1 MFYPLADS
9 GIISA
14 QAQGSPNPQA
24 SASQDQDPKSNQ
36 HADQN
41 PQVQELKCKKPHN
54 GATKPQDQEPGAPLQ
69 TTQAPQTQLVPP
81 PPALQ
86 PPPNKLKHN
95 ANTSTHSPRS
105 SPPPVPYDP
114 SLRMDVLSTRA
125 LLDMVHAWKRYIKQV
140 ERGKRV
146 TNVHLTRVL
155 EELVVRRVLNSDG
168 MYAVDLRR
176 LDLEF
181 RRA

>member
-1 MFYPLADS
+1 
-9 GIISA
+9 
-14 QAQGSPNPQA
+14 
-24 SASQDQDPKSNQ
+24 
-36 HADQN
+36 
-41 PQVQELKCKKPHN
+41 
-54 GATKPQDQEPGAPLQ
+54 
-69 TTQAPQTQLVPP
+69 
-81 PPALQ
+81 
-86 PPPNKLKHN
+86 
-95 ANTSTHSPRS
+95 
-105 SPPPVPYDP
+105 
-114 SLRMDVLSTRA
+114 MDVLSTRA

-155 EELVVRRVLNSDG
+155 EELVERRVLNSDG